1 MSGPPLS
8 PLAAAL
14 NEALHRCDPAFSGA
28 GPIIGAA
35 LIIGVLTLVPRAERW
50 KARGP
55 SVALSVALA
64 LTALDA
70 WLPERFFG
78 RNVHRFAAQFLL
90 LASIGRSGF
99 VLTVEVLWSNR
110 RVRPLPTILKDVIQA
125 LVYIVVCLLVLRAAG
140 VEPGSLLTTSALLTA
155 VLGLSLQDTLGN
167 LFAGLAIQA
176 QQPFQVGDWIQFDD
190 RADQVGRVLEI
201 NWRATRILTLSQIE
215 ITIPN
220 GLAAKS
226 PVFNYSRPAATVRQ
240 DVKVVVP
247 FAISPDRARAW
258 MLQAVRH
265 TPDVLSTPEPFVVT
279 VDTNDRGVVY
289 EVRYFIVKFEQRD
302 LISSDVRE
310 RIWYALRRAGYSIPV
325 PERRVT
331 VTTLTDSKTDEGSDS
346 VDFRYRLLAR
356 LELFSGLAPQQLKK
370 LAEHCRHEAYGHEE
384 LIVKQGDRSS
394 EMYVVERGQVRIETE
409 VEGSPAPHIISILGR
424 GEFFGEM
431 SMLTG
436 EVRAASVV
444 ATEETEV
451 LVLDRERFAP
461 ILEDSPKLAERI
473 SEVLTERRDRLREA
487 HGSSLQTGPSERVD
501 QDELLTR
508 IRRFFSLSS

>member
-1 MSGPPLS
+1 MSGPPLA
-8 PLAAAL
+8 PLAVAL
-14 NEALHRCDPAFSGA
+14 NEALHRCDPVFSGA
-28 GPIIGAA
+28 GPLIAA
-35 LIIGVLTLVPRAERW
+35 AQILAVLVLVPKDERW

-55 SVALSVALA
+55 TAALVAAIG

-70 WLPERFFG
+70 WLPERVFG
-78 RNVHRFAAQFLL
+78 RNIHRFIAQFLL
-90 LASIGRSGF
+90 LASMGRTAF
-99 VLTVEVLWSNR
+99 ILAVEVLWSNR
-110 RVRPLPTILKDVIQA
+110 RVRPLPTIFKDVIQA
-125 LVYIVVCLLVLRAAG
+125 LVYIVVGLLVLRAAG

-176 QQPFQVGDWIQFDD
+176 QQPFQVGDWIQFDN
-190 RADQVGRVLEI
+190 RNDQVGRVIEI
-201 NWRATRILTLSQIE
+201 NWRATRIITLSQIE

-226 PVFNYSRPAATVRQ
+226 PVFNYSRPSDLVRQ

-247 FAISPDRARAW
+247 FSISPDRARAL

-265 TPDVLSTPEPFVVT
+265 TPEVLETPEPFVVT
-279 VDTNDRGVVY
+279 VDYDERGIIY
-289 EVRYFIVKFEQRD
+289 EVRYFITRFDQRD

-310 RIWYALRRAGYSIPV
+310 RIWYALGREGHSIPV
-325 PERRVT
+325 PARRVELIQSADAQT
-331 VTTLTDSKTDEGSDS
+331 ADSRSS

-356 LELFSGLAPQQLKK
+356 LELFAGLSQQQLHK
-370 LAEHCRHEAYGHEE
+370 LAEHTRHQAYGHEE

-394 EMYVVERGQVRIETE
+394 EMYVVERGQVRIEAKIDGALE
-409 VEGSPAPHIISILGR
+409 PHVISVLGR

-436 EVRAASVV
+436 EARAASVIAV
-444 ATEETEV
+444 EETEV
-451 LVLDRERFAP
+451 LVLERERFAP
-461 ILEDSPKLAERI
+461 LLESNPKLAERI
-473 SEVLTERRDRLREA
+473 SQVLTTRRNSLREA
-487 HGSSLQTGPSERVD
+487 QGNSLPSPTIVD

-508 IRRFFSLSS
+508 IRRFFSLS